1 MIRRWLIDDRPLD
14 LGSGFSPRKYPA
26 ISLPLAAF
34 PLLITCT
41 LLNIFGVLA
50 MLGPGY
56 RYKSTITSAAVLAVI
71 LVIQVYASPADQ
83 NGKNSNN
90 QPDLATLIQNITRAQ
105 IANRIHV
112 KPYSVVREYKVFEA
126 GAERPRTQVL
136 ARVSFL
142 PPDQKSYEIDRST
155 GGIGGNVIRH
165 ILDHEVDAARD
176 PREVIVSGDNYKFEY
191 LGEDVLDG
199 QPCYKLRISS
209 KHDRK
214 ELLNGTIWVG
224 QTNYRILRMEG
235 EPAKSPSFWVKD
247 VHIVLE
253 FRDVAGMWMQNA
265 THATAHI
272 RFGGEYHVTS
282 QDLNYDLGSVVAANS
297 RPSHHRNG
305 RALIA
310 AEVQGLH

>member
-1 MIRRWLIDDRPLD
+1 
-14 LGSGFSPRKYPA
+14 
-26 ISLPLAAF
+26 
-34 PLLITCT
+34 
-41 LLNIFGVLA
+41 
-50 MLGPGY
+50 MLGPEI
-56 RYKSTITSAAVLAVI
+56 RHKSSVTSAAVLAVI
-71 LVIQVYASPADQ
+71 LVVQVYASAAEPNAQ
-83 NGKNSNN
+83 SVSSP
-90 QPDLATLIQNITRAQ
+90 PDLATLIQNITNAQ
-105 IANRIHV
+105 FANRLHV

-126 GAERPRTQVL
+126 GAEHPRTQVV

-165 ILDHEVDAARD
+165 ILDHEVNVARD
-176 PREVIVSGDNYKFEY
+176 PRELFVSGDNYKFEY

-214 ELLNGTIWVG
+214 ELLNGAIWVDKA
-224 QTNYRILRMEG
+224 NYRILRMEG

-253 FRDVAGMWMQNA
+253 FRDVAGMWLQNA
-265 THATAHI
+265 THATAHV
-272 RFGGEYHVTS
+272 RFGGEYNVTS
-282 QDLNYDLGSVVAANS
+282 QDLNYAVGSAVAVNS
-297 RPSHHRNG
+297 RLNHHHR

-310 AEVQGLH
+310 ADVQALR